1 MLHEAFIEE
10 LQGWLTVNSGEILKV
25 EKPRKK
31 TPATQGRTAM
41 IAVYFPRRMR

>member
-25 EKPRKK
+25 EKPCKK
-31 TPATQGRTAM
+31 YQAIESRTAM
-41 IAVYFPRRMR
+41 NLF